1 MIKLPTFYA
10 GLIFLVLS
18 SCQSGKKIQIIRM
31 TSDSL
36 WTEYSM
42 KMPLSDVADPVDI
55 RIDPARKQQVIDGF
69 GGCFN
74 ELGWDALL
82 ILDSA
87 DREELLFRIFDR
99 EKGCSF
105 NICRM
110 PIGANDYAL
119 DWYSFDEKPG
129 DYEMA
134 HFNTDRDHHF
144 LIPYIQAARKYAPD
158 LKIWASPWCPPTW
171 MKTNKYYACR
181 MDEVNDLCCE
191 DLEGQEGLT
200 QFIMESEV
208 LSAYALYFTK
218 FIQAYANLGID
229 IFAVHPQNEPN
240 SCQNF
245 PSCIWTAS
253 DLATF
258 IGKYLGPGLKENG
271 LKTQI
276 WYGTIERPY
285 IENIDTVLT
294 DPDAKIY
301 VAGAGFQWAGK
312 EAIEKTHEKYPDMK
326 LMQTESECGD
336 GSNDWAAAMH
346 TFDLIRHYFNSGA
359 NSYMY
364 WNMVLDETGKSHW
377 GWKQN
382 SLVTINRVTK
392 TITFNP
398 EFYLMKLFSSHI
410 RPGAVKLL
418 VEHEENAL
426 AFLNPGGEAV
436 IILRN
441 PDEDIKNKRIRFPDA
456 TYQVILNPNSVTAF
470 LINDIADPNI

>member
-1 MIKLPTFYA
+1 MVKLLTFYI
-10 GLIFLVLS
+10 GLIFLVLF
-18 SCQSGKKIQIIRM
+18 SCHSGKNIQIIRM
-31 TSDSL
+31 TTHSL
-36 WTEYSM
+36 WKEFSM
-42 KMPLSDVADPVDI
+42 KMPLSDATDPVDI
-55 RIDPARKQQVIDGF
+55 RIDLARKQQVIEGF
-69 GGCFN
+69 GACFN

-87 DREELLFRIFDR
+87 DREDLLFRIFDQ
-99 EKGCSF
+99 EKGCKF

-119 DWYSFDEKPG
+119 DWYSFDETPG

-134 HFNTDRDHHF
+134 HFNIGRDHHF

-171 MKTNKYYACR
+171 MKTNKYYACK
-181 MDEVNDLCCE
+181 MDKVNDLCCE
-191 DLEGQEGLT
+191 ELEGQEGVT
-200 QFIMESEV
+200 QFIMEDEV
-208 LSAYALYFTK
+208 LAAYALYFTR
-218 FIQAYANLGID
+218 FLQAYANLGID

-258 IGKYLGPGLKENG
+258 IGKYLGPGLEENG

-276 WYGTIERPY
+276 WYGTIERPF

-294 DPDAKIY
+294 DSDAKKY
-301 VAGAGFQWAGK
+301 VAGVGFQWAGK

-346 TFDLIRHYFNSGA
+346 TFDLIQHYLNSGA

-382 SLVTINRVTK
+382 SLVTINRVSK

-398 EFYLMKLFSSHI
+398 EFYLMKLFSSLI
-410 RPGAVKLL
+410 RPGAVKLKADP
-418 VEHEENAL
+418 VENIL
-426 AFLNPGGEAV
+426 AFQNPGGEGV
-436 IILRN
+436 MILRN
-441 PDEDIKNKRIRFPDA
+441 PDDNQKNKKIRFADK
-456 TYQVILNPNSVTAF
+456 TYQVILEPQSVTAF
-470 LINDIADPNI
+470 ILNDIEDPNN